1 MEFFFTNILTVRGR
15 LGKISILYWLWWGM
29 WPQRVRKR
37 LRFSMLFL
45 HLSLKVISVILSV
58 LYALTLKVWDGEQN
72 KLLTIQG
79 ENV

>member
-1 MEFFFTNILTVRGR
+1 
-15 LGKISILYWLWWGM
+15 
-29 WPQRVRKR
+29 
-37 LRFSMLFL
+37 MLFL